1 MKKSDLIHL
10 YNRIGFG
17 ILPKDI
23 KKTQDIDRDEHI
35 KLLLKKSKKTKRLQI
50 DSSSLDQFNTIKN
63 LRERRMKAQKE
74 NRKLL
79 IDLNTYWFEQLYSS
93 KTLLHDK
100 MRLFWA
106 NHFVCSSNF
115 LHLTEDYLK
124 VIEKHSLG
132 NFKDF
137 VLAISKNPMMIRY
150 LNNQQNKK
158 EHPNENYARELME
171 LFTLGVGNYTEEDIK
186 ESARAFTGWS
196 SDKDGVFVFRKR
208 LHDFGEKTFLGKTGK
223 FGGEEII
230 DIILDQPQCAVFIC
244 EKIYK
249 EFVNPNP
256 NKKHIKKMAKIFRK
270 NYRIDKLMEYVL
282 TSDWFYD
289 KENKNVKIKSP
300 VELIVGIHNVIPFE
314 FKKKK
319 YFQYLQYNLGQKLL
333 YPPNVAGWPGGK
345 QWIDANTIMIRLKLT
360 SAIAQQ
366 RAIEMEP
373 ESEFEDDFDMIS
385 KRKRNKA
392 YFVFTKIDWKD
403 FDKIHENTTLEEW
416 QETLVGSKLSSKTKD
431 VITSI
436 NHHTPREFCIAL
448 MSLPEYQ
455 MC

>member
-1 MKKSDLIHL
+1 MENSDIIHL
-10 YNRIGFG
+10 YNRVGFG
-17 ILPKDI
+17 ILPQDLKTINDMSRKDHV
-23 KKTQDIDRDEHI
+23 Q
-35 KLLLKKSKKTKRLQI
+35 LLLKKSKKTVELKV
-50 DSSSLDQFNTIKN
+50 DSSSLKQFDSIKDKV
-63 LRERRMKAQKE
+63 ERRMKAQKE

-79 IDLNTYWFEQLYSS
+79 MQLNRSWYNQLYNS

-115 LHLTEDYLK
+115 LHFTEKYLK
-124 VIEKHSLG
+124 VIETYALG

-137 VLAISKNPMMIRY
+137 VVAISKDPMMIRY

-171 LFTLGVGNYTEEDIK
+171 LFTLGVGHYTEEDIQ

-196 SDKDGVFVFRKR
+196 SDRDGNFIFRKKF
-208 LHDFGEKTFLGKTGK
+208 HDFGEKTFLGKTGN
-223 FGGEEII
+223 FDGNDII
-230 DIILDQPQCAVFIC
+230 DIILDQPQCALFIC

-249 EFVNPNP
+249 EFVNPEP
-256 NKKHIKKMAKIFRK
+256 NKKHIKKMAKVFRK
-270 NYRIDKLMEYVL
+270 RYQIDDLMEYTL
-282 TSDWFYD
+282 NANWFYD
-289 KENKNVKIKSP
+289 KKNKNVKIKSP
-300 VELIVGIHNVIPFE
+300 VELIVGIHNIIPFE
-314 FKKKK
+314 FKKLQ

-333 YPPNVAGWPGGK
+333 YPPNVAGWPGDK

-373 ESEFEDDFDMIS
+373 ESAFEDDFDMIS
-385 KRKRNKA
+385 RRKKNKA
-392 YFVFTKIDWKD
+392 YFVFTKVDWNEFNKEH
-403 FDKIHENTTLEEW
+403 KNTSLNEW
-416 QETLVGSKLSSKTKD
+416 QDALLGAKISSKTKE
-431 VITSI
+431 VIKSI
-436 NHHTPREFCIAL
+436 NNHTPREFCIAL